1 MHLPRAPFTVAF
13 AHAKEVT
20 GTLPEV
26 LEQFNLIRGSDLAEV
41 ALLEDKVEIL
51 ASMAPLL
58 NGFGQQTVN
67 AIMGLV
73 APDAGFTWDAAG
85 EYRHARLRLQQL
97 AEQQVEALVGLEDN
111 QRVVVRGDTGTGKIR
126 LPSQWV
132 RHAAQSRKER
142 VLLTCYNDPLGD
154 YFRTE
159 FEDWDLVR
167 AGPFL
172 RLVQELPGAPVL

>member
-26 LEQFNLIRGSDLAEV
+26 LEQFNLVLGSDLAEV
-41 ALLEDKVEIL
+41 PLLEGKVEVL
-51 ASMAPLL
+51 ASMAPRR
-58 NGFGQQTVN
+58 NGLGQETVN
-67 AIMGLV
+67 AIVGLV
-73 APDAGFTWDAAG
+73 APGADFTWDAAG
-85 EYRHARLRLQQL
+85 EHRHARLRLQQL
-97 AEQQVEALVGLEDN
+97 AEQQVKALVGLEDN
-111 QRVVVRGDTGTGKIR
+111 QRVVVPSDTGTGKIR